1 MSWFL
6 QIGIG
11 FFPGVFFIWFFL
23 LKRKAF
29 SIKRLLTALLLSAV
43 CFCFLAVGILQQRQ
57 ERGIYGE
64 VSAKQVMTLANAVYV
79 QGDYETVRELLE
91 EYGER
96 YGYDENC
103 RLLQARVWLAEGNY
117 EAAVGLYS
125 YLAENS
131 SLIDEDAEEV
141 LFAKNRAEHSQADIV
156 LLQYLQDAGE
166 DVTEYGYATGDL
178 KELQKIF
185 NLDQKGLVRD
195 ICDEIEEE
203 FDLEKD
209 NADICAKVLTKWQAD
224 TEDAENTATAE
235 KALTETEEKN
245 TKGAGK
251 ALATLEEENPEW
263 MSLEIVRKARAEIYV
278 EEGKYAKITK
288 ELSEDSTYHEQ
299 MLAAELYMN
308 GLVKKSDFPEE
319 YRGVSSEGAGEVK
332 NQLKVVLKKNSKGLS
347 KQEKAALKERVEAV
361 EIQTEAPELLK
372 LKEEMAAQVQNT
384 EEIAVSRTEASKLY
398 LELAKVENYFGNEA
412 AMDANLNQAI
422 YQSQNSGDDS
432 YAYAMGQIISVIEE
446 EDNTEEIKNVSAYVD
461 AVMEHAMTVDVGNS
475 LNTAAMEQEQ
485 EQSAEGAVNFAQG
498 MTDYVSRTKNAITI
512 GSVNTENFETI
523 TAKVQITS
531 DKNAD
536 AGSIKKALKL
546 SDCGIEIKDFSLEK
560 IDYTGSNILLC
571 CDVSGSMED
580 SIGGLKNAVTSFVKN
595 REDAES
601 VSLVTFNEAISGKMG
616 FGTSDD
622 GLLSFAEGMEARGGT
637 DIYSAVLNCLD
648 TFPQS
653 SDANNVLIVMTDGQ
667 DNYYHDAADINKNIG
682 ELAAKRNVTIYTV
695 GLGSEV
701 DTQYLSTIAESGGGS
716 FVYVSA
722 SGSLQSFYDMLHTQL
737 YHQYR
742 LTYKAQDTMKMSD
755 RTLELAL
762 PEENVRG
769 SITYSLAGAEE
780 DSSGSIQ
787 VTTGVSVTGIA
798 PRYLYKGF
806 QDVKVELK
814 GSGFKQ
820 DSEISVKLKGK
831 LSYDITA
838 EYVSADTCSLT
849 IPAKMAVGTYHVDV
863 TVDGKRTVL
872 ENGFSMLAK
881 DGQKTTT
888 FGKYVFTSAERIESG
903 NTYILRGAV
912 QMNGWLNF
920 KGDVTLTG
928 DLENDSSLYVAEN
941 AGAYVSYDKSNASGI
956 GTFFAEKGIAV
967 DVPALYQFTLYRD
980 DTMVDSIQTGIWEI
994 YHFMQFDSPSIKLH
1008 PDNIEMVLRGGSTI
1022 FPYQN
1027 EILKAS
1033 GKKNLFSFSF
1043 NASATV
1049 TNKNLGAVIDVSY
1062 KDVDKKDL
1070 YHELTLFNTKVKS
1083 NGSVKL
1089 HVDTLK
1095 NEYTVGGLIRLSI
1108 IKQAG
1113 IGAEISWKGA
1123 MIPDSAKLQ
1132 LELPNGVDLHT
1143 AIPITLNNFAFQ
1155 VSEISSAVQSKKWT
1169 DLRFTGSLSLYCAKL
1184 SKFCPPLEK
1193 FLGDISVLDMPDTS
1207 ATVQFGP
1214 NWGIELNAKLIFLK
1228 EITLAQAAVKM
1239 GNFTY
1244 SNAMLDLSSEEV
1256 AGLYAMLK
1264 TGIMWSSADGRVN
1277 LEVSG
1282 TNELDAHSRFV
1293 GIMSNGTLKADVKW
1307 WLLKIDKAV
1316 TGDTCFGMYTT
1327 HSGQQEFVLV
1337 TKYVDSNGKTK
1348 GYFYYIDENGKAG
1361 KNTGY
1366 LK

>member
-57 ERGIYGE
+57 ERGTYSE

-103 RLLQARVWLAEGNY
+103 RLLQARVWLAEENY
-117 EAAVGLYS
+117 EAADGLYS

-185 NLDQKGLVRD
+185 NLDQKGLVQD

-209 NADICAKVLTKWQAD
+209 SADICAKVLTKWQAD

-319 YRGVSSEGAGEVK
+319 YRGVSAEGAREVK

-384 EEIAVSRTEASKLY
+384 EETAASGTEASKLY

-412 AMDANLNQAI
+412 AMYANLNQAI

-475 LNTAAMEQEQ
+475 LNTAALEQEQ
-485 EQSAEGAVNFAQG
+485 EQSAEGTVNFAQG

-536 AGSIKKALKL
+536 AVSIKKALKL
-546 SDCGIEIKDFSLEK
+546 SDCGIEIKDFSLDK
-560 IDYTGSNILLC
+560 IDYIGSNILLC

-601 VSLVTFNEAISGKMG
+601 VSLVAFNDAISGKMG

-622 GLLSFAEGMEARGGT
+622 GLLSFAEGMEAGGGT
-637 DIYSAVLNCLD
+637 DIYSAVLSCLD
-648 TFPQS
+648 TFPQNPDS
-653 SDANNVLIVMTDGQ
+653 NNVLIVMTDGQ

-682 ELAAKRNVTIYTV
+682 ELAAERNVTIYTV
-695 GLGSEV
+695 GLGSAV
-701 DTQYLSTIAESGGGS
+701 DTQYLGTIAQSGGGS

-742 LTYKAQDTMKMSD
+742 LTYKAQDTMKVSD

-780 DSSGSIQ
+780 NSSGSMQ

-838 EYVSADTCSLT
+838 EYVSADTYSLT

-872 ENGFSMLAK
+872 ENGFSMLKK
-881 DGQKTTT
+881 DGSSTLT
-888 FGKYVFTSAERIESG
+888 FGKYVFTYSG
-903 NTYILRGAV
+903 RSVIGDSMYILGGPV
-912 QMNGWLNF
+912 QLNGWLTF
-920 KGDVTLTG
+920 KGDVVLTG
-928 DLENDSSLYVAEN
+928 DIDNGSSLMVTDNY
-941 AGAYVSYDKSNASGI
+941 GSYVSYDVSYAEGLGKYM
-956 GTFFAEKGIAV
+956 AEKGIAL
-967 DVPALYQFTLYRD
+967 DIPELYQFNIYRD
-980 DTMVDSIQTGIWEI
+980 DTIVEDIQPGAFEI
-994 YHFMQFDSPSIKLH
+994 YQFMWFDSPALKLH
-1008 PDNIEMVLRGGSTI
+1008 PDNIEMALKTGTTI
-1022 FPYQN
+1022 LPFQN
-1027 EILKAS
+1027 DILEQKGA
-1033 GKKNLFSFSF
+1033 KDLFSFKMD
-1043 NASATV
+1043 TGMTI
-1049 TNKNLGAVIDVSY
+1049 TNKNVGLILDMEYSDVN
-1062 KDVDKKDL
+1062 KK
-1070 YHELTLFNTKVKS
+1070 HTLNVFNTPLES
-1083 NGSVKL
+1083 SG
-1089 HVDTLK
+1089 
-1095 NEYTVGGLIRLSI
+1095 
-1108 IKQAG
+1108 
-1113 IGAEISWKGA
+1113 
-1123 MIPDSAKLQ
+1123 SAKLQ
-1132 LELPNGVDLHT
+1132 VNTLTNEYLVGAMIKLDIIQETGIGLEVGWKNNLVPDSVQVQIELPKGVQLPT
-1143 AIPITLNNFAFQ
+1143 AVPITMNNFTGQ
-1155 VSEISSAVQSKKWT
+1155 VSGIGDSVQKKDWTNISLKVMVTLESGKVSEFFPALKK
-1169 DLRFTGSLSLYCAKL
+1169 FV
-1184 SKFCPPLEK
+1184 
-1193 FLGDISVLDMPDTS
+1193 GDITVLKMPDTA
-1207 ATVQFGP
+1207 ATLRFGP
-1214 NWGIELNAKLIFLK
+1214 NWGVELEAKLVFLN
-1228 EITLAQAAVKM
+1228 EITLAQAAAKL
-1239 GNFTY
+1239 GHFSY
-1244 SNAMLDLSSEEV
+1244 SNALLDLDEEQV
-1256 AGLYAMLK
+1256 AGLYAMVK
-1264 TGIMWSSADGRVN
+1264 QGIIWETADGRVKLN
-1277 LEVSG
+1277 STG
-1282 TNELDAHSRFV
+1282 TIELDAHSRFA
-1293 GIMSNGTLKADVKW
+1293 GLLINGTTSMDIKW
-1307 WLLKIDKAV
+1307 WLLKYNSSQ
-1316 TGDTCFGMYTT
+1316 TGDLCLGLYTT
-1327 HSGQQEFVLV
+1327 YSGEHELVLV
-1337 TKYVDSNGKTK
+1337 FKYMDTKKGKIK
-1348 GYFYYIDENGKAG
+1348 GGFYYIDQNGKAG
-1361 KNTGY
+1361 KNSGF